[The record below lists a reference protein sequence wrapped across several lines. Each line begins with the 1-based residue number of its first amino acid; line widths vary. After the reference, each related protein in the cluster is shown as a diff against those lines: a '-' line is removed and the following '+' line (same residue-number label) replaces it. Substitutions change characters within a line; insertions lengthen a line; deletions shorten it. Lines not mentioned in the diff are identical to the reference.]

1 MLGIAG
7 IAVVSMVGVAA
18 CGRTAPLDALP
29 EGNGD
34 PDIAGVSVTS
44 PDAVVEVDPTLATEE
59 SLATSTSP
67 SETAVDGPA
76 QATYE
81 VKSGDTLSGI
91 ATTFGITIA
100 DLADANG
107 LSDIDSI
114 SPGQVLVIP
123 AKPVEVSVVDANQ
136 TSTTITPSTQPAV
149 TQPTVT
155 QP

>member
-1 MLGIAG
+1 M
-7 IAVVSMVGVAA
+7 VSVVGVAA
-18 CGRTAPLDALP
+18 CGRTGPVDALP

-44 PDAVVEVDPTLATEE
+44 PDAVVEVGPSLATEE

-67 SETAVDGPA
+67 PVAEDPA
-76 QATYE
+76 QTVYE
-81 VKSGDTLSGI
+81 VQSGDTLSGI

-107 LSDIDSI
+107 LTNVDSI

-149 TQPTVT
+149 TQPAVT
-155 QP
+155 QPEASTSQP